1 MALTDVDLLVGHA
14 SAVDE
19 LIEDIESRIADM
31 TAAQAKIVTFTNTP
45 MKAMAMQGLQRAI
58 VRLGEARMSLI
69 PYSRTL
75 RTYVG
80 QFGG

>member
-1 MALTDVDLLVGHA
+1 MMSDVDLLVGHA

-19 LIEDIESRIADM
+19 LIDDIESRIADL
-31 TAAQAKIVTFTNTP
+31 TAAQSRIVTFANTP
-45 MKAMAMQGLQRAI
+45 MKAMVMQGLQRAI
-58 VRLGEARMSLI
+58 VRLGEAKMSLV